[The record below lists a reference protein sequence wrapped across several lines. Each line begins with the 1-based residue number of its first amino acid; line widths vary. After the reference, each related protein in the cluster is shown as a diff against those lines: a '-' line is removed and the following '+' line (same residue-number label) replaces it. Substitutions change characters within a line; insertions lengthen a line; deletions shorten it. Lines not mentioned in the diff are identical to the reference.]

1 MNFLVFLVPNKQRDF
16 VERAEWSLDWL
27 ANNAGV
33 TNHLTRVYALE
44 DLISALIEH
53 SDSKVISPFVVE
65 EMLKTS
71 NYDHDT
77 DTR

>member
-1 MNFLVFLVPNKQRDF
+1 MDRV
-16 VERAEWSLDWL
+16 EWSLEWL
-27 ANNAGV
+27 AGNAGV
-33 TNHLTRVYALE
+33 TNRLTRVYALE
-44 DLISALIEH
+44 DLITALIQH